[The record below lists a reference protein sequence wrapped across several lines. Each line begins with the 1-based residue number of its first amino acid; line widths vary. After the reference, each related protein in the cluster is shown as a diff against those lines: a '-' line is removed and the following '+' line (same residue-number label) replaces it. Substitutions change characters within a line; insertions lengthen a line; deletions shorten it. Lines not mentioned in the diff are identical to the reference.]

1 MNEWLLIGFLLLLPI
16 AVFSGYRVGKKQNNL
31 PKDSNRSLSSNYI
44 KGLNYLLNEQPDKAV
59 DTFIDLLQVDTETVD
74 THMALGHLFRKR
86 GEVDRAIRLHQNI
99 IARPQLSKE
108 NHNLALY
115 ELGVDYQAVG
125 MYDRSTS
132 LFTKLL
138 AEPKH
143 KKDSLHQMLSIY
155 QATRDWEK
163 AAQTAEKLELVMGE
177 KQSKAIAHFY
187 CELANEKVTK
197 KDNKAAL
204 VSVKK
209 AMAANPASV
218 RASLLQGD
226 IYLEEKNHR
235 AAIRAYSKIIEQ
247 DIAFLPE
254 ALEQIKIA
262 YLAKND
268 DKNYRKFLKASLEKG
283 AGVSVL
289 IELSKLIQKEE
300 GDHVAAG
307 LIGAY
312 LKDKPSLKGLHQLIS
327 LHIEHAQESAKP
339 SLQLLDGIVE
349 KLVERKPRYV
359 CHNCGFNGRIIH
371 WQCPSCK
378 EWSSVKP
385 IQGLEGE

>member
-1 MNEWLLIGFLLLLPI
+1 MNEWLLMGMLLLLPI
-16 AVFSGYRVGKKQNNL
+16 AVISGYRVGKKQNNQ
-31 PKDSNRSLSSNYI
+31 PKTSNSSLSSNYI

-115 ELGVDYQAVG
+115 ELAVDYQAVG

-132 LFTKLL
+132 LFSKLL

-143 KKDSLHQMLSIY
+143 KKDSLHQMLNIY

-163 AAQTAEKLELVMGE
+163 AAQTAEQLEIIMGE
-177 KQSKAIAHFY
+177 EQSKAIAHFY
-187 CELANEKVTK
+187 CELANENVSK
-197 KDNKAAL
+197 KDNKSAL

-209 AMAANPASV
+209 AVTANPGSV

-226 IYLEEKNHR
+226 ICLDEKNYK
-235 AAIRAYSKIIEQ
+235 AAIKAYSKILEQ

-254 ALEQIKIA
+254 ALEHVKLA
-262 YLAKND
+262 YDAKND
-268 DKNYRKFLKASLEKG
+268 HKGYHKFLKTSLDKG

-289 IELSKLIQKEE
+289 IELSKIIQKES
-300 GDHVAAG
+300 GDHAAAEV
-307 LIGAY
+307 IGGY

-327 LHIEHAQESAKP
+327 LHIDHAQESAKP

-378 EWSSVKP
+378 EWSSIKP